1 MHRIQLNAMTQ
12 PSQSNLAL
20 YLTDHLAGSIAAI
33 ALLNDLEKVT
43 TVAGIR
49 DFCSQLKLEI
59 QSDQAVLDRLIALL
73 QAEPNLTQRCGA
85 WLVEKVAALRLGNLV
100 NPSNALGLM
109 EAFELIALGIE
120 GKRLLWRA
128 LDYTVA
134 EESRFREF
142 DFTAL
147 AERAAEQ
154 GAMVEKW
161 RIEMAR
167 SAFGLVSERP

>member
-1 MHRIQLNAMTQ
+1 MTQ
-12 PSQSNLAL
+12 QSYSNLAL
-20 YLTDHLAGSIAAI
+20 YLTDHLAGSIAAV
-33 ALLNDLEKVT
+33 ALLNDMEKVT
-43 TVAGIR
+43 SVTGIR
-49 DFCSQLKLEI
+49 DFCGQLKVEI
-59 QSDQAVLDRLIALL
+59 QSDQAVLDRLIGLIH
-73 QAEPNLTQRCGA
+73 AEPNLSQRCGA

-134 EESRFREF
+134 EEAKFREF

-154 GAMVEKW
+154 VAMVEKW

-167 SAFGLVSERP
+167 SAFAFVPERP